1 MLMST
6 RVAGE
11 FKHLFFHL
19 IIVMIFH
26 SWPENISPAAKKTFL
41 IFVFIHRWFSHCLHA
56 NLNGR
61 YNLGLTWYDL
71 SRNEWVAVKN
81 TIMIITKRHE
91 CLSPSEDLYD
101 SSSSETND
109 SSPTLT
115 TRSPI

>member
-1 MLMST
+1 MSSSFLLLLYHCHDFPLAPKT
-6 RVAGE
+6 
-11 FKHLFFHL
+11 FSTFFY
-19 IIVMIFH
+19 
-26 SWPENISPAAKKTFL
+26 SPFAQKSFL
-41 IFVFIHRWFSHCLHA
+41 IFFFIYRWFSHCLHA

-81 TIMIITKRHE
+81 TIMMITKRHE

-101 SSSSETND
+101 SSSSEIND
-109 SSPTLT
+109 SSPTKT